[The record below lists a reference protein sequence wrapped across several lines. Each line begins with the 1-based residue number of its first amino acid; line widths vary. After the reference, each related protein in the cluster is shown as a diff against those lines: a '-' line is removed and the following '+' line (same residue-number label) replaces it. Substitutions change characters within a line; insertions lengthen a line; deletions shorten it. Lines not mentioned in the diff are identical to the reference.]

1 MAMEEELVR
10 MVVSEGWSVLF
21 QEVRNGDF
29 ILVRTSLFMYKTDSS
44 YAGPGTPVLTPCV
57 HGHFIGSPEIEY
69 SRMPPRTRQA
79 SRWKEDWEELE
90 LLVRPLIPHLSY
102 GFSHLPIK
110 GKGAFGSVVK
120 ARNKIDNRI
129 YAVKK
134 VRLKT
139 QKSDTKIFREVNAL
153 SRLSHRFI
161 VRYFTTWVETNE
173 NQTVSSAAPSASGM
187 SSNGIEDSLGVQ
199 TTLPRSGSSSNG
211 DEDAEDEDDDKIDT
225 SASTVSER
233 HLPTNGGGFSIEDFS
248 DFDNTTTT
256 TEISNASRSSFPSIH
271 FDRSTS
277 PGGSTDDDDDDDDEE
292 EEEEEEEEDSE
303 EEDSNEGSSNSAS
316 SSVESD
322 ESEFRR
328 LFKRDPVT
336 GVISAGLGLEGTR
349 GRGIRG
355 GGRRSRRRA
364 GTIVGDGRNTVI
376 TANTIQPINFSTP
389 SMNADGHG
397 HGNEN
402 GVGGTTEI
410 PYPLDTISNM
420 TRTLYIQMEFVERQT
435 LREVCIRCSLYFIL
449 IFYEIYRELMKE
461 SRKTEHGGYLVR
473 LWMHWYTCRH

>member
-1 MAMEEELVR
+1 
-10 MVVSEGWSVLF
+10 
-21 QEVRNGDF
+21 
-29 ILVRTSLFMYKTDSS
+29 MYKTDSS
-44 YAGPGTPVLTPCV
+44 YAGPGTPVLTPCVHAQPGYGYV

-187 SSNGIEDSLGVQ
+187 SSNGIEDSLGVK

-277 PGGSTDDDDDDDDEE
+277 PGGSTDDDDD
-292 EEEEEEEEDSE
+292 EEEEEEEDSE

-376 TANTIQPINFSTP
+376 TANTIQPMNFSTP
-389 SMNADGHG
+389 NMNADGHV

-410 PYPLDTISNM
+410 PYPLDTTSNM

-435 LREVCIRCSLYFIL
+435 LREVCIRCPLYFIL